1 MLHHFKLWSFVWISL
16 SLSIQKEARIIWDF
30 PKWLR
35 PFVWIQW
42 LKYLLSKRFEPATS
56 CVRDQDVIIAAAGN
70 GWEIGSL
77 NWLQFILQWFIRF
90 HEFAEFTEFLLHLGK
105 SPPRIIGKSSKHA
118 GKNAHQPPG
127 LQGSKGPPSLWNL
140 VQLSQEVNSGGVSS
154 PRRVDT
160 WFLKNW
166 PKKRLILKVVLADH
180 PF

>member
-16 SLSIQKEARIIWDF
+16 SLSIEKEARIFWVF
-30 PKWLR
+30 PKC
-35 PFVWIQW
+35 FHWIQW

-56 CVRDQDVIIAAAGN
+56 CVRDQDVIIAAARN

-105 SPPRIIGKSSKHA
+105 SPPKIIGKSSKHA

-127 LQGSKGPPSLWNL
+127 LQGSKGPPLLWNS

-166 PKKRLILKVVLADH
+166 PKNV
-180 PF
+180 